1 MELNM
6 KKSISFVG
14 AILISICLTSCD
26 DFLGV
31 EDNPVNNAQT
41 PTISDNSE
49 IIEFKD
55 KNVEGIL
62 VQYFDRNLDYKLSKA
77 EALLVFDLGRIF
89 QENDYITSFDE
100 LQYFTRLT
108 NLREKTFYRNLKL
121 KSITIP
127 GSVEIVGR
135 IAFDGTG
142 LEEVTIMDGVKEIQF
157 AFSNCNSL
165 KKFVIYCKTPPIL
178 SENRFITN
186 EDITIYVP
194 KESLNAYKTADKWS
208 NLSDKIKAME

>member
-77 EALLVFDLGRIF
+77 EAMLVYDLGNIF
-89 QENDYITSFDE
+89 QENKYITSFDE
-100 LQYFTRLT
+100 LKYFTRLK
-108 NLREKTFYRNLKL
+108 NLREDTFVKTFNL

-127 GSVEIVGR
+127 GSVEIVGHW
-135 IAFDGTG
+135 AFDQSGI
-142 LEEVTIMDGVKEIQF
+142 EEITIMDGVKEIEF
-157 AFSNCNSL
+157 AFANCYHLNTIY
-165 KKFVIYCKTPPIL
+165 IYCKTPPTMSEGKIL
-178 SENRFITN
+178 SK
-186 EDITIYVP
+186 DQYTIYVP
-194 KESLNAYKTADKWS
+194 AESLNAYKTADKWS

>member
-1 MELNM
+1 M

-108 NLREKTFYRNLKL
+108 NLREKKKT
-121 KSITIP
+121 
-127 GSVEIVGR
+127 R
-135 IAFDGTG
+135 IQQRR
-142 LEEVTIMDGVKEIQF
+142 V
-157 AFSNCNSL
+157 
-165 KKFVIYCKTPPIL
+165 
-178 SENRFITN
+178 
-186 EDITIYVP
+186 
-194 KESLNAYKTADKWS
+194 
-208 NLSDKIKAME
+208 

>member
-1 MELNM
+1 M

-77 EALLVFDLGRIF
+77 EAMLVYDLGNIF
-89 QENDYITSFDE
+89 QENEYITSFDE

-108 NLREKTFYRNLKL
+108 NMRKNTFYKSYKL

-127 GSVEIVGR
+127 GTLEVIGHLACNE
-135 IAFDGTG
+135 TG

-157 AFSNCNSL
+157 AFSNCSSL